1 MNEGKNGRGLP
12 NCFWVT
18 GWINVWSLDM
28 LFDDAFIVL
37 SPEWIGRCFVRFRDA
52 TVEMS
57 HFPQLFHQTLQGK
70 QNNNALLFQGWI
82 LTGPSYQL

>member
-1 MNEGKNGRGLP
+1 
-12 NCFWVT
+12 
-18 GWINVWSLDM
+18 M

-37 SPEWIGRCFVRFRDA
+37 SPEWIGRFFVRFRDA

-70 QNNNALLFQGWI
+70 QNNNALLDLNWSQLPVVVLLYHGW
-82 LTGPSYQL
+82 PSCSLVPPRLK